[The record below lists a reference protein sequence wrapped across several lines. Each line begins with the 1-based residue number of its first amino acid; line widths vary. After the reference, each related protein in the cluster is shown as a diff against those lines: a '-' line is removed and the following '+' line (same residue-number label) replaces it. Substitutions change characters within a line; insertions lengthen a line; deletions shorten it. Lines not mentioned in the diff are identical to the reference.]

1 MPAVTFKTQLAAC
14 RKIVAEEPD
23 DGWRDFTLQVIDR
36 WRDEPDVD
44 KAWQTILR
52 AATSGGRK
60 PLSPL
65 PLIEWV
71 IEQAI
76 VHKRLCDDVIPKSE
90 SLENRAI
97 AAGEKDWRA
106 ARRQGN
112 VDLVGAAAV
121 KTTMALQH
129 RGDRIRVLGRQP
141 KLAPQ
146 KRFIKLCREMFVSTC
161 GQPLERVVEMLAS
174 VVVGHELKPNAV
186 RDALKSTTRK
196 GRDTRGEK

>member
-1 MPAVTFKTQLAAC
+1 MPVVTFKTQLAEC
-14 RKIVAEEPD
+14 RKIAAEEPD

-44 KAWQTILR
+44 KAWQTIMR

-76 VHKRLCDDVIPKSE
+76 VHRRLCDDVIAESE
-90 SLENRAI
+90 RLENRVI
-97 AAGEKDWRA
+97 AAAEKDWLA
-106 ARRQGN
+106 GRQPGN
-112 VDLVGAAAV
+112 TDMSWAAAA
-121 KTTMALQH
+121 KREIAQQH
-129 RGDRIRVLGRQP
+129 RADRMRVLGRQP

-196 GRDTRGEK
+196 GRDTRGKK